1 MWAHATYINCQST
14 GDTGASS
21 LPARCLCHT
30 HTAPDRWLGCQTG
43 RVLLT
48 SSADFS
54 GFIVQK
60 DSVSPFMESCADA
73 AQNSF
78 VWGSYGEHKWQ
89 KASAKLAFKYML
101 CLVLAPTTFTDR
113 DKRGTSC
120 KMRCGMTNVFRMWQQ
135 QQQHFVVWSPGLIS
149 PQRALSASSLIT
161 PPSNCCRSKEKRR
174 AYSQSWSKPQNFE
187 TAEQIKV
194 LSGCIWHHHFV
205 STGVE

>member
-1 MWAHATYINCQST
+1 MVSLPSSAIVLRKHQFTREHTPLYINCQST

-78 VWGSYGEHKWQ
+78 VWGSYGEHKRQ
-89 KASAKLAFKYML
+89 KANAKLAFKYML

-135 QQQHFVVWSPGLIS
+135 QQQHFGA
-149 PQRALSASSLIT
+149 RALSH
-161 PPSNCCRSKEKRR
+161 RR
-174 AYSQSWSKPQNFE
+174 E
-187 TAEQIKV
+187 HC
-194 LSGCIWHHHFV
+194 LHLR
-205 STGVE
+205 